1 MSAEPGQEARPRR
14 LPRRERASLRGDEPR
29 PAEAAPPPS
38 SSPPPQT
45 AARMAF
51 ADELSAFSQGIED
64 ALAARGIT
72 GGLVSATS
80 DGAAIEEAA
89 NHE

>member
-1 MSAEPGQEARPRR
+1 
-14 LPRRERASLRGDEPR
+14 
-29 PAEAAPPPS
+29 
-38 SSPPPQT
+38 
-45 AARMAF
+45 MAF